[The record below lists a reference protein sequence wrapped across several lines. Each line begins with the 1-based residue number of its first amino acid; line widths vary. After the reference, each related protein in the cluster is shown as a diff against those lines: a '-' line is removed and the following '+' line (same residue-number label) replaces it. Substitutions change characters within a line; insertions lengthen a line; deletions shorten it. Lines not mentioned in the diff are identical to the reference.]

1 MYKKIENKINSDLRD
16 RVSDNNKMNERLDAH
31 RYMYRG
37 VIL

>member
-1 MYKKIENKINSDLRD
+1 MDKKIENKINSDLRD
-16 RVSDNNKMNERLDAH
+16 RVSDNKINERLDAH